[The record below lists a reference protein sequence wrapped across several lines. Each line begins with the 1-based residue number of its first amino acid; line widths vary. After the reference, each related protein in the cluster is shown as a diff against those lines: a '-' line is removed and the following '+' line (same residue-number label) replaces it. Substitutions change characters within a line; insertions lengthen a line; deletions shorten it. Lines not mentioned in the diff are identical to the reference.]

1 MYDTL
6 SPIQKEKFLAISG
19 EVYEDHRRDEII
31 LRHLKIGKFLTK
43 HAYNDKDWKYSPWRF
58 TFVLEKETGHFVCEL
73 SHRMTNNR
81 IYGWDQEGNE
91 LSTEVLHKF
100 FKPELVFKS

>member
-6 SPIQKEKFLAISG
+6 SPVQKEKFLAISG
-19 EVYEDHRRDEII
+19 EVYKGDTE
-31 LRHLKIGKFLTK
+31 GNFLT
-43 HAYNDKDWKYSPWRF
+43 NDKDWKYSPWRF

-91 LSTEVLHKF
+91 LPDKVLHKF

>member
-6 SPIQKEKFLAISG
+6 SPVQKEKFLAISG
-19 EVYEDHRRDEII
+19 EVYKEGTE
-31 LRHLKIGKFLTK
+31 GNFLTK
-43 HAYNDKDWKYSPWRF
+43 YPYNNRDWKLSPWHF
-58 TFVLEKETGHFVCEL
+58 TFMLEKETGHFVCEL

-91 LSTEVLHKF
+91 LPDEVLHKF

>member
-19 EVYEDHRRDEII
+19 EVYRGGTE
-31 LRHLKIGKFLTK
+31 GNFLTK
-43 HAYNDKDWKYSPWRF
+43 YPYNDRDWKLSPWRF
-58 TFVLEKETGHFVCEL
+58 IFVLEKETGDFVCEL

-81 IYGWDQEGNE
+81 IYGWDQEGNA
-91 LSTEVLHKF
+91 LPDEVLHKI
-100 FKPELVFKS
+100 FKPELVFES